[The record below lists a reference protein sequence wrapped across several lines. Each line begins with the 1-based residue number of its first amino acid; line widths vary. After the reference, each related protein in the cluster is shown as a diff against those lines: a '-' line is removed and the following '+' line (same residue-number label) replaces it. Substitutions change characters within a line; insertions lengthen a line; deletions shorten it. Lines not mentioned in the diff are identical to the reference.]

1 MSTRK
6 DSAETK
12 KRILSVCARLF
23 LEQGYK
29 ETTVSQIVEASGVA
43 RGSYQNFFHTK
54 DGILMEFVEVM
65 FGGQFDMARIIAGA
79 NLPPLYVYAAET
91 SIQLAITELNENLRE
106 IYIEAYSLP
115 NTSEYIFLN
124 TTEELKKI
132 FGPYLP
138 DYTDSDFY
146 DMEIGSAGLMRGY
159 MARKCDIHFPLGR
172 KLECFLTSSMRM
184 YKVPE
189 EEIKKAVAFV
199 LSLDIEAIAHDVMQ
213 KLFAMLEMKFDFK
226 LGKSEQ

>member
-54 DGILMEFVEVM
+54 DSILMEFVEAM
-65 FGGQFDMARIIAGA
+65 FGGQFDKARIIAGA
-79 NLPPLYVYAAET
+79 NLPPLYIYAVET
-91 SIQLAITELNENLRE
+91 AIQLAITELNENLRE
-106 IYIEAYSLP
+106 IYIEVYSLP
-115 NTSEYIFLN
+115 NTAEYIFLN
-124 TTEELKKI
+124 TTKELKQI
-132 FGPYLP
+132 FSAYLP

-159 MARKCDIHFPLGR
+159 MARKCDIHFPLVR
-172 KLECFLTSSMRM
+172 KLVCFLTASMRV

-189 EEIKKAVAFV
+189 QEIENVVDFI
-199 LSLDIEAIAHDVMQ
+199 SGLDVETMAHDVMQ
-213 KLFAMLEMKFDFK
+213 KIFAMLEMKFDFK
-226 LGKSEQ
+226 LGKSER

>member
-54 DGILMEFVEVM
+54 DGILMEFVEAM
-65 FGGQFDMARIIAGA
+65 FGGQFDKARIIAGA
-79 NLPPLYVYAAET
+79 NLPPLYIYAVET
-91 SIQLAITELNENLRE
+91 AIQLAITELNENLRE
-106 IYIEAYSLP
+106 IYIEVYSLP
-115 NTSEYIFLN
+115 NTAEYIFLN
-124 TTEELKKI
+124 TTKELKQI
-132 FGPYLP
+132 FSAYLP

-159 MARKCDIHFPLGR
+159 MARKCDIHFPLVR
-172 KLECFLTSSMRM
+172 KLECFLTASMRV

-189 EEIKKAVAFV
+189 QEIENVVDFI
-199 LSLDIEAIAHDVMQ
+199 SGLDVETMAHDVMQ
-213 KLFAMLEMKFDFK
+213 KIFAMLEMKFDFK
-226 LGKSEQ
+226 LGKSER

>member
-54 DGILMEFVEVM
+54 DSILMEFVEAM
-65 FGGQFDMARIIAGA
+65 FGGQFDKARIIAGA
-79 NLPPLYVYAAET
+79 NLPPLYIYAVET
-91 SIQLAITELNENLRE
+91 AIQLAITELNENLRE

-115 NTSEYIFLN
+115 NTAEYIFLN
-124 TTEELKKI
+124 TTKELKQI
-132 FGPYLP
+132 FSAYLP

-159 MARKCDIHFPLGR
+159 MARKCDIHFPLVR
-172 KLECFLTSSMRM
+172 KLECFLTASMRV

-189 EEIKKAVAFV
+189 QEIENVVDFI
-199 LSLDIEAIAHDVMQ
+199 SGLDVETMAHDVMQ
-213 KLFAMLEMKFDFK
+213 KIFAMLEMKFDFK
-226 LGKSEQ
+226 LGKSER

>member
-54 DGILMEFVEVM
+54 DSILMEFVEAM
-65 FGGQFDMARIIAGA
+65 FGGQFDKARIIAGA
-79 NLPPLYVYAAET
+79 NLPPLYIYAVET
-91 SIQLAITELNENLRE
+91 AIQLAITELNENLRE

-115 NTSEYIFLN
+115 NTAEYIFLN
-124 TTEELKKI
+124 TTKELKQI
-132 FGPYLP
+132 FSAYLP

-159 MARKCDIHFPLGR
+159 MARKCDIHFPLVR
-172 KLECFLTSSMRM
+172 KLVCFLTASMRV

-189 EEIKKAVAFV
+189 QEIENVVDFI
-199 LSLDIEAIAHDVMQ
+199 SGLDVETMAHDVMQ
-213 KLFAMLEMKFDFK
+213 KIFAMLEMKFDFK
-226 LGKSEQ
+226 LGKSER

>member
-54 DGILMEFVEVM
+54 DRILMEFVEAM
-65 FGGQFDMARIIAGA
+65 FGGQFDKARIIAGA
-79 NLPPLYVYAAET
+79 NLPPLYIYAVET
-91 SIQLAITELNENLRE
+91 AIQLAITELNENLRE

-115 NTSEYIFLN
+115 NTAEYIFLN
-124 TTEELKKI
+124 TTKELKQI
-132 FGPYLP
+132 FGAYLP

-159 MARKCDIHFPLGR
+159 MARKCDIHFPLVR
-172 KLECFLTSSMRM
+172 KLECFLTASMRV

-189 EEIKKAVAFV
+189 QEIENVVDFI
-199 LSLDIEAIAHDVMQ
+199 SGLDVETMAHDVMQ
-213 KLFAMLEMKFDFK
+213 KIFAMLEMKFDFK
-226 LGKSEQ
+226 LGKSER

>member
-54 DGILMEFVEVM
+54 DSILMEFVEAM
-65 FGGQFDMARIIAGA
+65 FGGQFDKARIIAGA
-79 NLPPLYVYAAET
+79 NLPPLYIYAVET
-91 SIQLAITELNENLRE
+91 AIQLAITELNENLRE

-115 NTSEYIFLN
+115 NTAEYIFLN
-124 TTEELKKI
+124 TTKELKQI
-132 FGPYLP
+132 FGAYLP

-159 MARKCDIHFPLGR
+159 MARKCDIHFPLVR
-172 KLECFLTSSMRM
+172 KLECFLTASMRV

-189 EEIKKAVAFV
+189 QEIENVVDFI
-199 LSLDIEAIAHDVMQ
+199 SGLDVETMAHDVMQ
-213 KLFAMLEMKFDFK
+213 KIFAMLEMKFDFK
-226 LGKSEQ
+226 LGKSER

>member
-54 DGILMEFVEVM
+54 DSILMEFVEAM
-65 FGGQFDMARIIAGA
+65 FGGQFDKARIIAGA
-79 NLPPLYVYAAET
+79 NLPPLYIYAVET
-91 SIQLAITELNENLRE
+91 AIQLAITELNENLRE

-115 NTSEYIFLN
+115 NTAEYIFLN
-124 TTEELKKI
+124 TTKELKQI
-132 FGPYLP
+132 FGAYLP

-146 DMEIGSAGLMRGY
+146 DMEIGSVGLMRGY
-159 MARKCDIHFPLGR
+159 MARKCDIHFPLVR
-172 KLECFLTSSMRM
+172 KLECFLTASMRV

-189 EEIKKAVAFV
+189 QEIENVVDFI
-199 LSLDIEAIAHDVMQ
+199 LGLDVETMAHDVMQ
-213 KLFAMLEMKFDFK
+213 KIFAMLEMKFDFK
-226 LGKSEQ
+226 LGKSER

>member
-54 DGILMEFVEVM
+54 DSILMEFVEAM
-65 FGGQFDMARIIAGA
+65 FGGQFDKARIIAGA
-79 NLPPLYVYAAET
+79 NLPPLYIYAVET
-91 SIQLAITELNENLRE
+91 AIQLAITELNENLRE

-115 NTSEYIFLN
+115 NTAEYIFLN
-124 TTEELKKI
+124 TTKELKQI
-132 FGPYLP
+132 FGAYLP

-159 MARKCDIHFPLGR
+159 MARKCDIHFPLVR
-172 KLECFLTSSMRM
+172 KLECFLMASMRV

-189 EEIKKAVAFV
+189 QEIENVVDFI
-199 LSLDIEAIAHDVMQ
+199 SGLDVETMAHDVMQ
-213 KLFAMLEMKFDFK
+213 KIFAMLEMKFDFK
-226 LGKSEQ
+226 LGKSER